1 MRGSGLW
8 SGLQQTVVAWEVDY
22 VGVDV
27 WDEVQQAKACGVG
40 SGYVGVGVW
49 DGECS

>member
-8 SGLQQTVVAWEVDY
+8 TGLQQRAVALEVDY

-27 WDEVQQAKACGVG
+27 WDGVQQVKAWGVG